1 MMRTGVRRELHMEKY
16 VAMTVEEAKK
26 IAKKDAIVFVA
37 VNDLENPIG
46 VNSFEKKTFIEC
58 EQMIKEAET
67 IMSVCDDFIKSLRCY
82 TEKQDMFPELRPK
95 GKEGVILLR
104 Q

>member
-1 MMRTGVRRELHMEKY
+1 MEKKY
-16 VAMTVEEAKK
+16 IAMTVEEAKK
-26 IAKKDAIVFVA
+26 MTKKDAVVLVC
-37 VNDLENPIG
+37 VNDLEDSMNIS
-46 VNSFEKKTFIEC
+46 SFSKKTFIEC

>member
-1 MMRTGVRRELHMEKY
+1 MEKKY

-26 IAKKDAIVFVA
+26 VTKKDAIVFVA
-37 VNDLENPIG
+37 INDLEDPMNIS
-46 VNSFEKKTFIEC
+46 SFSQKTFIEC
-58 EQMIKEAET
+58 EKMIKEAET

-82 TEKQDMFPELRPK
+82 TEKQDMFPDLRPK